1 MVANI
6 IVIGDSMIDEYIYGN
21 TDRKNPESPMPLLN
35 VEKEETKLWWA
46 SNVAHNIVSLNS
58 CVDLVSMI
66 GDDIHGKRFAE
77 LCKEAQITLIPLLS
91 QAPTIVKKRFLD
103 LQYKQQLL
111 RVDYERNIPLSTNHI
126 KEIES
131 ILATS
136 KPSYILVSDYH
147 KGIVQP
153 DLIDSLKQIS
163 QMQWAKILVD
173 TKPQNIN
180 LFEGVY
186 LIKPNFKEFSEM
198 MGKKGMEN
206 TDENIE
212 TFGKIFTKR
221 YRTNLVVTRWSK
233 WSSLITLEWSV
244 QHIRPTEERKVF
256 DVTGAG
262 DTFIATLAYALDKWY
277 LLEDAVQLANK
288 ASGIVVE
295 KVGTATVTKEE
306 LGI

>member
-1 MVANI
+1 MSKI
-6 IVIGDSMIDEYIYGN
+6 TVIGDSMLDEYIYGN
-21 TDRKNPESPMPLLN
+21 TDRKNPESPMPLLS

-46 SNVAHNIVSLNS
+46 SNVAHNIASLNGW
-58 CVDLVSMI
+58 VDLISMI
-66 GDDIHGKRFAE
+66 GDDINGKKFTE
-77 LCKEAQITLIPLLS
+77 LCKEVQINLIPLLS
-91 QAPTIVKKRFLD
+91 EAPTIAKKRFLD
-103 LQYKQQLL
+103 SQYKQQLL
-111 RVDYERNIPLSTNHI
+111 RVDYECKLPISADHI
-126 KEIES
+126 KAIES

-136 KPSYILVSDYH
+136 KPSYILISDYA

-153 DLIDSLKQIS
+153 ELIDSLKHIS
-163 QMQWAKILVD
+163 SAQWTKILVD

-198 MGKKGMEN
+198 MGKKWMEN

-221 YRTNLVVTRWSK
+221 YTTNLVVTRWSK
-233 WSSLITLEWSV
+233 WSSLITLEWNV

-262 DTFIATLAYALDKWY
+262 DTFIATLAYALDNGY
-277 LLEDAVQLANK
+277 PLEDAVQLANK